1 MWLPYMKA
9 TTQSKKFVP
18 SGRRLLFLSGV
29 ATYMSLFTFSY
40 FYFISPS
47 FYYIGFISKPQSVG
61 MLLLIYGSAILPA
74 VWMPIRIRRPS
85 QVIYTFLY
93 AVVFIPSVLILGLA
107 STLPTYQALGVIT
120 LLLSVMALTQITY
133 YLPLLR
139 VRPLTKKENTSI
151 AIISSIGLF
160 LYAIIFAQYGI
171 NLDIPSLSDVYSQ
184 RAEFRAQVS
193 GFGAYAF
200 FWLAKA
206 FNPFLIAKGYL
217 EKNKTALTL
226 GVAGQVLLF
235 SMSGLK
241 SVLFSFMLLAGVF
254 IALHKRGKHFGSWVV
269 WGLATLIILTSAV
282 DYYFGISV
290 ASSLFVRRFLMVPGL
305 NTGYFFDFFSQNP
318 HAFLGHSV
326 FAPVVDYPYES
337 VPALVVGEAY
347 YGHLNWTLDTSANVN
362 LWADGYANFGV
373 FGVFLFTF
381 ALITVLWAADS
392 LSNRKDM
399 MLSVLM
405 LAYPA
410 YALVNTKLQTSMLT
424 HGIIIVLIILYLI
437 PSKN

>member
-1 MWLPYMKA
+1 MGA
-9 TTQSKKFVP
+9 
-18 SGRRLLFLSGV
+18 
-29 ATYMSLFTFSY
+29 
-40 FYFISPS
+40 
-47 FYYIGFISKPQSVG
+47 
-61 MLLLIYGSAILPA
+61 
-74 VWMPIRIRRPS
+74 
-85 QVIYTFLY
+85 FLY
-93 AVVFIPSVLILGLA
+93 
-107 STLPTYQALGVIT
+107 T
-120 LLLSVMALTQITY
+120 
-133 YLPLLR
+133 
-139 VRPLTKKENTSI
+139 
-151 AIISSIGLF
+151 
-160 LYAIIFAQYGI
+160 IIFAQYGVD
-171 NLDIPSLSDVYSQ
+171 LSIPSLGDVYSQ

-226 GVAGQVLLF
+226 GLLGQVLLF

-254 IALHKRGKHFGSWVV
+254 IALHKRGKHFGNWII
-269 WGLATLIILTSAV
+269 WGLATLILLTSAV
-282 DYYFGISV
+282 DYYLDISV

-305 NTGYFFDFFSQNP
+305 NTGYFFDFFSENP

-326 FAPVVDYPYES
+326 FSPLVDYPYES

-347 YGHLNWTLDTSANVN
+347 YGHLNWALDTSANVN

-373 FGVFLFTF
+373 FGVFLFTL
-381 ALITVLWAADS
+381 ALITVLWVADS
-392 LSNRKDM
+392 LSNRKDI

-405 LAYPA
+405 LSYPA

-424 HGIIIVLIILYLI
+424 HGIVIVLIILYLI
-437 PSKN
+437 PPKK